1 MATKS
6 FLKSVNIRGAKQV
19 ANFAKALDKIDRD
32 ESQAD
37 KLAQS
42 IYEVPRDKIDALVAA
57 YRKDKVQS

>member
-6 FLKSVNIRGAKQV
+6 FLKNVNIRGARQV
-19 ANFAKALDKIDRD
+19 VSFAKALDKIDQA

-42 IYEVPRDKIDALVAA
+42 IYEVPRDKIDALLAG
-57 YRKDKVQS
+57 YKKPRVQS